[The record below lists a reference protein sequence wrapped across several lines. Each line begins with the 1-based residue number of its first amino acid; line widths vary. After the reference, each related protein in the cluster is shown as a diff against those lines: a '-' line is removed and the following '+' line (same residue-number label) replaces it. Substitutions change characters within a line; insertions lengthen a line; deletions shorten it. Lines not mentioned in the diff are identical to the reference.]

1 MGFSLEL
8 HHSHNTDLLLIKNI
22 YQFHLTQNI
31 WHILSSVKY
40 YTTRQK
46 TEVNQKHIS
55 LLLCE
60 RITSSE
66 ATKINFQDAKPNLK
80 PPCLF
85 QSSQLGITKLQCFN
99 CNSSRSSRRRV
110 GEMTDELRN
119 FEQVMQKGVGEGLR
133 YNSTLCGKK

>member
-1 MGFSLEL
+1 MHHKTFGAFFFLSKIFHYTSEQRNKLETYFS
-8 HHSHNTDLLLIKNI
+8 
-22 YQFHLTQNI
+22 FTQR
-31 WHILSSVKY
+31 VAK
-40 YTTRQK
+40 
-46 TEVNQKHIS
+46 E
-55 LLLCE
+55 
-60 RITSSE
+60 TSSSE
-66 ATKINFQDAKPNLK
+66 ETKINFQDTKPNLK